1 MRTSRGWYSKRRPV
15 RAAHL
20 NFADRCRGQVGRPS
34 EPRRGVTFLDTR
46 LAMALGPVAVGV
58 VLLVTLLW
66 AVQRRLIYFPLP
78 DELAPAATALP
89 GAEEVTFQTE
99 DGLRLGGW
107 FSPAAG
113 AESSATI
120 LVFNGNAGDRSFRA
134 PLAADLSQGEL
145 SVLLFDYRGY
155 GRNPGTPSEAGLLMD
170 ARAARAYL
178 TRRPDVDPDRL
189 VYFGESLGAAV
200 AVALAAE
207 QPPAALILRSPFASL
222 AEMGHLH
229 YPFFPLVG
237 FLLRDRFA
245 SIEQIPR
252 VRCPVLIIAGEQD
265 QIVPPAHSWR
275 LYEAAHDPKEF
286 ELIRG
291 ADHNDLEL
299 LAGRRLIDRVVRFA
313 ANALGRDRGEPTG
326 GG

>member
-1 MRTSRGWYSKRRPV
+1 MFTAQKV
-15 RAAHL
+15 AAAEHIPGK
-20 NFADRCRGQVGRPS
+20 GQGA
-34 EPRRGVTFLDTR
+34 RRGVTLLDTR
-46 LAMALGPVAVGV
+46 LAVAFGAVAVAVGV
-58 VLLVTLLW
+58 VLLVALLW

-78 DELAPAATALP
+78 DEPAPVATALP
-89 GAEEVTFQTE
+89 GADEVTFQTE

-107 FSPAAG
+107 FLPG
-113 AESSATI
+113 PGGESSSPTV

-134 PLAADLSQGEL
+134 PLAADLSQAEF

-178 TRRPDVDPDRL
+178 TRRHDVDPDRL

-207 QPPAALILRSPFASL
+207 QPPAALIMRSPFTSL

-229 YPFFPLVG
+229 YPFLPVVG

-245 SIEQIPR
+245 SIEQIPS

-265 QIVPPAHSWR
+265 QIVPPAYSRR
-275 LYEAAHDPKEF
+275 LYEAAHDPK
-286 ELIRG
+286 
-291 ADHNDLEL
+291 
-299 LAGRRLIDRVVRFA
+299 RLIDRVVRFTA
-313 ANALGRDRGEPTG
+313 DALGRDRGEPTG

>member
-1 MRTSRGWYSKRRPV
+1 M
-15 RAAHL
+15 
-20 NFADRCRGQVGRPS
+20 
-34 EPRRGVTFLDTR
+34 TFLDTR
-46 LAMALGPVAVGV
+46 LAMALGPMAVGV
-58 VLLVTLLW
+58 LILVTLLW
-66 AVQRRLIYFPLP
+66 AVQRRLIYFPRP
-78 DELAPAATALP
+78 HELAPAATALP

-99 DGLRLGGW
+99 DGLRLSGW

-113 AESSATI
+113 AKSGATI
-120 LVFNGNAGDRSFRA
+120 LVFNGNAGDRSLRA
-134 PLAADLSQGEL
+134 PLAAALAQAEL
-145 SVLLFDYRGY
+145 AVLLFDYRGY

-178 TRRPDVDPDRL
+178 IRRRDVDPDRL

-207 QPPAALILRSPFASL
+207 QPPAALILRSPFTSL

-229 YPFFPLVG
+229 YPFLPVVG

-265 QIVPPAHSWR
+265 QIVPPAHSRR
-275 LYEAAHDPKEF
+275 LYEAAHDPKQF
-286 ELIRG
+286 ELIPG

-299 LAGRRLIDRVVRFA
+299 LAGRRLIDRVVRFTA
-313 ANALGRDRGEPTG
+313 DALGRDRGEPTG